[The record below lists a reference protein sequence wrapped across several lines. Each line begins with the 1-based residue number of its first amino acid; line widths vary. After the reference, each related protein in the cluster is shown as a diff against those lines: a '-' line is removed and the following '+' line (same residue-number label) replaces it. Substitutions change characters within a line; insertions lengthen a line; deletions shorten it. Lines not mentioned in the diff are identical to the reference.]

1 MLKLLP
7 CLLTLTNLMP
17 WWVLQTLRELQGILA
32 HSHCHKDYLELD
44 PPEAGTYLRTGS
56 CRSMAPFP
64 GCVMWATIIPL
75 K

>member
-17 WWVLQTLRELQGILA
+17 WWVLQTLREAPGHPRFLA

-44 PPEAGTYLRTGS
+44 PPEAAHILEQTPAGQLSR
-56 CRSMAPFP
+56 FLD
-64 GCVMWATIIPL
+64 V
-75 K
+75 

>member
-44 PPEAGTYLRTGS
+44 PPEAAHILEQTPAGQLSR
-56 CRSMAPFP
+56 FLD
-64 GCVMWATIIPL
+64 V
-75 K
+75 